1 VNKQATW
8 ARPGKE
14 SCATRGARSCPT
26 VSPEQSRGCRH
37 TASGAALVQVGIGVA
52 LLTAF
57 ATAVP
62 AQGYPSKPI
71 RIIVPL
77 AAGGPTDVLARSISQ
92 RITDSWGQTVVIDN
106 RPGANTNIGTLA
118 VAKSPPDGYTLL
130 MTVNNLTINPSVYQ
144 ELPFDPLK
152 DFSPISAFATSP
164 LILVVHPS
172 VTARSVKE
180 LIALVRRKPRE
191 MLFGSPGTG
200 SAPHLAGELFNTL
213 AGVKMVHVP
222 YKGITT
228 ATTDLV
234 SGQIALMLPGSPIA
248 LPLAKAG
255 RLRAL
260 ATTGA
265 RRTDAAPELPTIA
278 EAALPGYEVS
288 LWYGLLA
295 PANTPQPL
303 IERLH
308 AEINRIIALPAIREQ
323 WAALGAEPVSSN
335 PGQFAAFLKQDIVK
349 WQKVIRESGIRLE

>member
-1 VNKQATW
+1 MGTAINVIIVFFILVF
-8 ARPGKE
+8 G
-14 SCATRGARSCPT
+14 T
-26 VSPEQSRGCRH
+26 V
-37 TASGAALVQVGIGVA
+37 AAAVA
-52 LLTAF
+52 
-57 ATAVP
+57 

-106 RPGANTNIGTLA
+106 RPGANTNIGTA
-118 VAKSPPDGYTLL
+118 AAAKSPPDGYTLL

-144 ELPFDPLK
+144 ALAFDPLK
-152 DFSPISAFATSP
+152 DFSPISLFATSP

-180 LIALVRRKPRE
+180 LIALVKSKPQER
-191 MLFGSPGTG
+191 LFGSPGTG
-200 SAPHLAGELFNTL
+200 SAPHLAGELFNKL
-213 AGVKMVHVP
+213 AGVKMVHIP

-228 ATTDLV
+228 AVTDLV
-234 SGQIALMLPGSPIA
+234 SGQIALMFPGSPIA

-265 RRTDAAPELPTIA
+265 RRTDAAPELLTVA

-295 PANTPQPL
+295 PADTPQPL

-308 AEINRIIALPAIREQ
+308 AEIARRVALPAIREQ
-323 WAALGAEPVSSN
+323 WAALGAEQVNTN
-335 PGQFAAFLKQDIVK
+335 PGQFAAFLKQDILK
-349 WQKVIRESGIRLE
+349 WQKLIRETAIRLD

>member
-1 VNKQATW
+1 MGTAINVIIVFFILVF
-8 ARPGKE
+8 G
-14 SCATRGARSCPT
+14 T
-26 VSPEQSRGCRH
+26 V
-37 TASGAALVQVGIGVA
+37 AAAVA
-52 LLTAF
+52 
-57 ATAVP
+57 

-106 RPGANTNIGTLA
+106 RPGANTNIGTA
-118 VAKSPPDGYTLL
+118 AAAKSPPDGYTLL

-144 ELPFDPLK
+144 TLAFDPLK
-152 DFSPISAFATSP
+152 DFSPISLFATSP

-180 LIALVRRKPRE
+180 MIALVKSKPQE
-191 MLFGSPGTG
+191 ILFGSPGNG
-200 SAPHLAGELFNTL
+200 SAPHLAGELFNKL
-213 AGVKMVHVP
+213 AGVKMVHIP

-228 ATTDLV
+228 AVTDLV
-234 SGQIALMLPGSPIA
+234 SGQIALMFPGSPIA

-265 RRTDAAPELPTIA
+265 RRTDAAPELLTVA

-295 PANTPQPL
+295 PADTPQPL

-308 AEINRIIALPAIREQ
+308 AEIARIVALPAIREQ
-323 WAALGAEPVSSN
+323 WAALGAEPVNTN
-335 PGQFAAFLKQDIVK
+335 PGQFAAFLKQDILK
-349 WQKVIRESGIRLE
+349 WQKVIRETAIRLD